1 MVMCCQAA
9 ILLHSLCSIIF
20 LFLPP
25 SRPLSKCVCVKVV
38 FSTAT
43 PPVSNR
49 FLCFSMCLCR
59 LVQCAYCIWKVA
71 KNAWIYGFLDLLVL
85 GISPLPLPSAR
96 SQNALNVHNKQIWLL
111 WSHQLY
117 PPTHNDGDHDNDNMN
132 GMRILSRNSCSPSNN
147 SCVFVCDGMCACISV
162 SLKNRFKT
170 EKSPSSI
177 LNNNSNGRPM
187 VCVLR
192 IG

>member
-1 MVMCCQAA
+1 MEHISLEKYTLHMHTHRTQYTYTHTVDIPNTIFQVNLQIQGTHTHSHIPQHTDKKILQILMVMCCQAA

-111 WSHQLY
+111 
-117 PPTHNDGDHDNDNMN
+117 
-132 GMRILSRNSCSPSNN
+132 
-147 SCVFVCDGMCACISV
+147 
-162 SLKNRFKT
+162 
-170 EKSPSSI
+170 
-177 LNNNSNGRPM
+177 
-187 VCVLR
+187 
-192 IG
+192 